1 MNKPQIMKDLDRK
14 GNNKSGS
21 LKNSEPEFL
30 VAGKLRKSHGLNG
43 EMSIELLTDHPELLK
58 QGFPVFIGRG
68 YEKYIISS
76 FRMADKLGLIKLEGF
91 NDPESL
97 RAFSNAYLYFE
108 TKGMPALE
116 EEEYYHHELIGLE
129 VRSEDGVVMG
139 TLTEIIVTGANDVYV
154 ITPNNGSKDLLIPAI
169 KSVIKKIDIES
180 RQMVISPQEW
190 DM

>member
-1 MNKPQIMKDLDRK
+1 MNKPQTMKDLDRK

-30 VAGKLRKSHGLNG
+30 VAGKLRKSHGLSG
-43 EMSIELLTDHPELLK
+43 EMWIEVLTDHPELLR
-58 QGFPVFIGRG
+58 QGYSVFIGKG
-68 YEKYIISS
+68 HDKHKISS
-76 FRMADKLGLIKLEGF
+76 FRMAGKLGLIQLEGF

-97 RAFSNAYLYFE
+97 RAFSNAYLFFE
-108 TKGMPALE
+108 TKDMPALE
-116 EEEYYHHELIGLE
+116 DEEYYHHELIGIE
-129 VRSEDGVVMG
+129 VRNEDDTVLG

-154 ITPNNGSKDLLIPAI
+154 VTPNNGSKDLLFPAI

>member
-1 MNKPQIMKDLDRK
+1 MKDLDRK
-14 GNNKSGS
+14 GNNQSGS

-58 QGFPVFIGRG
+58 QGFPVFIGKG
-68 YEKYIISS
+68 YERHIISS
-76 FRMADKLGLIKLEGF
+76 FRMADKLGLIRLEGF

-97 RAFSNAYLYFE
+97 RAFNNAYLYFE
-108 TKGMPALE
+108 TKDMPALGDE
-116 EEEYYHHELIGLE
+116 EFYHHELIGLE
-129 VRSEDGVVMG
+129 VKNENGTILG

-154 ITPNNGSKDLLIPAI
+154 ITPDNGSKDLLIPAI
-169 KSVIKKIDIES
+169 KSVIKKIDLES
-180 RQMVISPQEW
+180 RLMVISPQEW